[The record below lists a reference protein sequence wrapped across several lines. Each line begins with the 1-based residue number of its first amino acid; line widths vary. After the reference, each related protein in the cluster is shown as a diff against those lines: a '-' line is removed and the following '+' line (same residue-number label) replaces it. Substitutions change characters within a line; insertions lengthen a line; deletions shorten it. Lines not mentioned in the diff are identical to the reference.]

1 MHLISLQGVLSVL
14 LFCVRSKLARSQWTK
29 LYNWFFPHGAL
40 YYLPSAYNGDTYRG
54 NVLSYHEHRQGGI
67 QLTRIDRQLNV
78 QATSVQEVAETS
90 LKTTDAAVSQSTT
103 TTSKY
108 ANQDLK
114 VSTDDVAP
122 DDQLKSS
129 QDNNTDP
136 KENEGSGKIYLD

>member
-1 MHLISLQGVLSVL
+1 
-14 LFCVRSKLARSQWTK
+14 
-29 LYNWFFPHGAL
+29 
-40 YYLPSAYNGDTYRG
+40 
-54 NVLSYHEHRQGGI
+54 
-67 QLTRIDRQLNV
+67 V